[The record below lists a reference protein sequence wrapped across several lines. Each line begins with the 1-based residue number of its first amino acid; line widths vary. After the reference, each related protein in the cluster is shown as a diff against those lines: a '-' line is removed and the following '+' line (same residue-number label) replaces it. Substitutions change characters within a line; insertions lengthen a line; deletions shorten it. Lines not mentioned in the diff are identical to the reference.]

1 MIFVTVGTTEFNG
14 LTEAADNL
22 NIKEEIIIQKANG
35 KYIPKNHKSFKF
47 SDSFD
52 DYLEKADIV
61 ITHGGAGTIF
71 KLLDMNKKIIAVANN
86 ERDDLHQ
93 SDLTKKLS
101 DENYLSWCKDLKNL
115 RGDIKKIQSKEFN
128 KYKKPENKIIEKMKE
143 LI

>member
-14 LTEAADNL
+14 LAEAADNL
-22 NIKEEIIIQKANG
+22 DIKEEVIIQKANG

-52 DYLEKADIV
+52 SYLEKADIV
-61 ITHGGAGTIF
+61 VTHGGAGTIF
-71 KLLDMNKKIIAVANN
+71 KLLDMNKKIIAIANE

-93 SDLTKKLS
+93 SDLIKKLS
-101 DENYLSWCKDLKNL
+101 DEGYLLWCKKPSKLAKS
-115 RGDIKKIQSKEFN
+115 IKEIREAEFVR
-128 KYKKPENKIIEKMKE
+128 YKKPKNDIIGEIKK